1 MFGPMDRVPP
11 PPQRPRWTPW
21 QRIYAAGLF
30 AVGATAVGFSV
41 ASDPDAVVAQ
51 LSRIDAAFFLV
62 YGLFTIAIGYH
73 HPRVGYYSFD
83 RVAQVA
89 SILVL
94 GPIPAAC
101 VNGLAS
107 FLYPWHRLARGVPI
121 QDVIFAALNNSGLM
135 ALIVLISGTAYT
147 SLGGAVP
154 LVTLDVTTALLLL
167 ALVVTMQAANDLGMF
182 GLLVVGRRSTNGFL
196 QWFSVG
202 LELSSSMTAVLVALV
217 YNTSAPAV
225 LGLLLAVLT
234 VGMVGLRQFARM
246 RQSLE
251 RIVADRTLEL
261 QEKSAALELLATH
274 DNLTGLFNRRH
285 ADGYLERMLGD
296 VGENQRKLTIALAD
310 IDFFKQVND
319 RHSHITGDEVLKR
332 VAKTLSGIC
341 RPTDMIARYGG
352 EEFLICFPDT
362 DLLEGVRICERLRA
376 AVEGDEWTALG
387 LASAVTISFGVAE
400 RQRDSSPRTLRHAAD
415 LRLYQAKTRGRN
427 RVIAAA

>member
-1 MFGPMDRVPP
+1 MDRVPP
-11 PPQRPRWTPW
+11 PPQRPRWTSW
-21 QRIYAAGLF
+21 QRVYAVGLF
-30 AVGATAVGFSV
+30 FVGAVSVGL
-41 ASDPDAVVAQ
+41 AIGADPAATFTK
-51 LSRIDAAFFLV
+51 LSSGDAAFFLL

-73 HPRVGYYSFD
+73 HPKVGYYSFD

-107 FLYPWHRLARGVPI
+107 FLYPWHRLARGVALH
-121 QDVIFAALNNSGLM
+121 DVLFAALNNSGLM
-135 ALIVLISGTAYT
+135 ALIVLISGSVYT
-147 SLGGAVP
+147 GLGGAVP
-154 LVTLDVTTALLLL
+154 LLTLDTTTALLLL

-182 GLLVVGRRSTNGFL
+182 GLLVVGQRSTTGFL
-196 QWFSVG
+196 QWFSIG

-217 YNTSAPAV
+217 YNTLPPAV
-225 LGLLLAVLT
+225 LALLLAVLT
-234 VGMVGLRQFARM
+234 VGMLGLRQFARM

-251 RIVADRTLEL
+251 RIVAERTLAL
-261 QEKSAALELLATH
+261 QEKTAALELLATH

-285 ADGYLERMLGD
+285 ADAYLERALGD
-296 VGENQRKLTIALAD
+296 GDDGQRKLTIALAD

-332 VAKTLSGIC
+332 VAKTLGEIC
-341 RPTDMIARYGG
+341 RPGDVIARYGG

-376 AVEGDEWTALG
+376 AVEGDEWSTLG

-427 RVIAAA
+427 RVIARA

>member
-1 MFGPMDRVPP
+1 M
-11 PPQRPRWTPW
+11 
-21 QRIYAAGLF
+21 YAVGLF
-30 AVGATAVGFSV
+30 FVGAVSVGL
-41 ASDPDAVVAQ
+41 AIGADPAATFTK
-51 LSRIDAAFFLV
+51 LSSGDAAFFLL

-73 HPRVGYYSFD
+73 HPKVGYYSFD

-107 FLYPWHRLARGVPI
+107 FLYPWHRLARGVPFH
-121 QDVIFAALNNSGLM
+121 DVLFAALNNSGLM
-135 ALIVLISGTAYT
+135 ALIVLISGSVYT
-147 SLGGAVP
+147 GLGGAVP
-154 LVTLDVTTALLLL
+154 LLTLDATTALLLL

-182 GLLVVGRRSTNGFL
+182 GLLVVGQRSTTGFL
-196 QWFSVG
+196 QWFSIG

-217 YNTSAPAV
+217 YNTLAPAV
-225 LGLLLAVLT
+225 LALLLAVLT
-234 VGMVGLRQFARM
+234 VGMLGLRQFARM

-251 RIVADRTLEL
+251 RIVAERTLAL
-261 QEKSAALELLATH
+261 QEKTAALELLATH
-274 DNLTGLFNRRH
+274 DNLTGLFNRRY
-285 ADGYLERMLGD
+285 ADAYLERVLGD
-296 VGENQRKLTIALAD
+296 GDDGQRKLTIALAD

-332 VAKTLSGIC
+332 VAKTLAEIC
-341 RPTDMIARYGG
+341 RPGDVIARYGG

-376 AVEGDEWTALG
+376 AVEGDEWATLG
-387 LASAVTISFGVAE
+387 LASAVTISFGVAD

-427 RVIAAA
+427 RVIARA

>member
-1 MFGPMDRVPP
+1 
-11 PPQRPRWTPW
+11 
-21 QRIYAAGLF
+21 LF

-41 ASDPDAVVAQ
+41 ASDSAAVLAQ
-51 LSRIDAAFFLV
+51 LSRIDAGFFLV

-94 GPIPAAC
+94 GPIAAAC

-107 FLYPWHRLARGVPI
+107 FLYPWHRLARGVPV

-135 ALIVLISGTAYT
+135 ALIVLISGAVYT
-147 SLGGAVP
+147 SLGGVVP
-154 LVTLDVTTALLLL
+154 LMTLDVTAALLLL
-167 ALVVTMQAANDLGMF
+167 TLVVTMQAANDLGMF

-202 LELSSSMTAVLVALV
+202 LELSSSLTAVLVALV
-217 YNTSAPAV
+217 YNTAAPAV

-261 QEKSAALELLATH
+261 QEKTTALELLATH

-285 ADGYLERMLGD
+285 ADGYLERMLGEE
-296 VGENQRKLTIALAD
+296 GGQRKLTIALAD

-319 RHSHITGDEVLKR
+319 SHSHITGDEVLKR
-332 VAKTLSGIC
+332 VAKTLAAVC
-341 RPTDMIARYGG
+341 RSTDMIARYGG

-362 DLLEGVRICERLRA
+362 DLLEAVRLCERLRA
-376 AVEGDEWTALG
+376 AVEGDDWAALG
-387 LASAVTISFGVAE
+387 LAAAVTISFGVAE

-427 RVIAAA
+427 RVIARA

>member
-1 MFGPMDRVPP
+1 V
-11 PPQRPRWTPW
+11 
-21 QRIYAAGLF
+21 YAVGLF
-30 AVGATAVGFSV
+30 VVGALSVGGAIVANPAVF
-41 ASDPDAVVAQ
+41 AQ
-51 LSRIDAAFFLV
+51 VSRVDAAFFLF

-83 RVAQVA
+83 RVSQVA

-94 GPIPAAC
+94 GPIPAAF

-107 FLYPWHRLARGVPI
+107 FLYPWHRLARGVSLH
-121 QDVIFAALNNSGLM
+121 DVVFASLNNSGLM
-135 ALIVLISGTAYT
+135 ALIVLLSGSLYAG
-147 SLGGAVP
+147 LGGPVP
-154 LVTLDVTTALLLL
+154 LLALDARTGLLLL
-167 ALVVTMQAANDLGMF
+167 VLVVTMQAANDLGMF
-182 GLLVVGRRSTNGFL
+182 GLLVTGRRSTKGFL

-217 YNTSAPAV
+217 YSTLPPAA
-225 LGLLLAVLT
+225 LALLLAVLT

-251 RIVADRTLEL
+251 RIVADRTLQL
-261 QEKSAALELLATH
+261 QEKTAALELLATH

-285 ADGYLERMLGD
+285 ADSYLERVLSDAGS
-296 VGENQRKLTIALAD
+296 GQRKLTIALAD

-376 AVEGDEWTALG
+376 AVEGDEWSALG

>member
-1 MFGPMDRVPP
+1 V
-11 PPQRPRWTPW
+11 
-21 QRIYAAGLF
+21 YAVGLF
-30 AVGATAVGFSV
+30 VVGALSVGGAIVANPAVF
-41 ASDPDAVVAQ
+41 AQ
-51 LSRIDAAFFLV
+51 VSRVDAAFFLF

-83 RVAQVA
+83 RVSQVA

-94 GPIPAAC
+94 GPIPAAF

-107 FLYPWHRLARGVPI
+107 FLYPWHRLARGVSLH
-121 QDVIFAALNNSGLM
+121 DVVFASLNNSGLM
-135 ALIVLISGTAYT
+135 ALIVLLSGSLYAG
-147 SLGGAVP
+147 LGGPVP
-154 LVTLDVTTALLLL
+154 LLALDARTGLLLL
-167 ALVVTMQAANDLGMF
+167 VLVVTMQAANDLGMF
-182 GLLVVGRRSTNGFL
+182 GLLVTGRRSTKGFL

-217 YNTSAPAV
+217 YSTLPPAA
-225 LGLLLAVLT
+225 LALLLAVLT

-251 RIVADRTLEL
+251 RIVADRTLQL
-261 QEKSAALELLATH
+261 QEKTAALELLATH

-285 ADGYLERMLGD
+285 ADSYLERVLSDSGS
-296 VGENQRKLTIALAD
+296 GQRKLTIALAD

-376 AVEGDEWTALG
+376 AVEGDEWSALG
-387 LASAVTISFGVAE
+387 LAAAVTISFGVAE

>member
-1 MFGPMDRVPP
+1 MDRAPP

-21 QRIYAAGLF
+21 QRVYAVGLF
-30 AVGATAVGFSV
+30 AVGAVSVGIAV
-41 ASDPDAVVAQ
+41 ASDPTAVAAK
-51 LSRIDAAFFLV
+51 LSSVDAAFFLV

-107 FLYPWHRLARGVPI
+107 LLYPWHRLARGVPLH
-121 QDVIFAALNNSGLM
+121 DVVFAALNNSGLM
-135 ALIVLISGTAYT
+135 ALIVLISGSLYA

-154 LVTLDVTTALLLL
+154 LLTLDVTTVLLLL
-167 ALVVTMQAANDLGMF
+167 ALVVSMQVANDLGMF
-182 GLLVVGRRSTNGFL
+182 GLLVIGQRSTKGFV

-202 LELSSSMTAVLVALV
+202 LELASSMTAVLVALV
-217 YNTSAPAV
+217 YNTLPAAV
-225 LGLLLAVLT
+225 LALLLMVLT

-251 RIVADRTLEL
+251 RIVAERTLEL
-261 QEKSAALELLATH
+261 QEKTAALELLATH

-285 ADGYLERMLGD
+285 ADSYLERLLGD
-296 VGENQRKLTIALAD
+296 AGDGQRKLTIALAD

-332 VAKTLSGIC
+332 VAKTLATVC

-362 DLLEGVRICERLRA
+362 DLLEGVRICERLRTA
-376 AVEGDEWTALG
+376 IEGDEWSALG

-400 RQRDSSPRTLRHAAD
+400 RQRDSSPRTLRHTAD

-427 RVIAAA
+427 RVIARA